1 MLFFVERHQHFAKQ
15 VVTTSLLIF
24 GAMCV
29 YIKMPKENHVE
40 DNIVIQTIK
49 SLPFLDNFCWF
60 ELIFMLKSVIY
71 PNVFHCALH
80 ISRIIDKPPEEM
92 IAAYTRDASKHLT
105 KALTSLEM
113 ITGSRKLD

>member
-1 MLFFVERHQHFAKQ
+1 
-15 VVTTSLLIF
+15 
-24 GAMCV
+24 
-29 YIKMPKENHVE
+29 
-40 DNIVIQTIK
+40 VIQTIK
-49 SLPFLDNFCWF
+49 SLPLLDNFCWF

-71 PNVFHCALH
+71 PNVFHCSLH

-113 ITGSRKLD
+113 ITGSRKLDQAFMEKLNNSECAGDIKVPAGQHDT